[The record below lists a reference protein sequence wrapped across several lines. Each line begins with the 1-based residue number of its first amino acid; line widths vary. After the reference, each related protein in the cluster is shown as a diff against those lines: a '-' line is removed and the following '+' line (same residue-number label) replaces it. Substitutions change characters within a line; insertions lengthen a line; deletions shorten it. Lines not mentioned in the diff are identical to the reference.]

1 MTEGPKNFIK
11 MWEMT
16 NHRKLRKQR
25 LAQNILLKIIR
36 KQNYKK

>member
-11 MWEMT
+11 LWEMT

-25 LAQNILLKIIR
+25 LAQKMKYIT
-36 KQNYKK
+36 QNYKKTKL